1 LLGFFISIAN
11 PKGGYVVPVEVKVPV
26 IVLGQKLG
34 VTTQAGI
41 VSSVELAIKYVRLI

>member
-1 LLGFFISIAN
+1 MLGFFIKITN
-11 PKGGYVVPVEVKVPV
+11 PEGGDVVPVEVKVPT

-41 VSSVELAIKYVRLI
+41 VSSVKLAIK

>member
-1 LLGFFISIAN
+1 LRFFVRIAN
-11 PKGGYVVPVEVKVPV
+11 YAGGDVVPVEVKVPT

-41 VSSVELAIKYVRLI
+41 VSSVELVIK

>member
-1 LLGFFISIAN
+1 LLGFFVSIAN
-11 PKGGYVVPVEVKVPV
+11 PEGGDVVPVELKVPT

-41 VSSVELAIKYVRLI
+41 VSSVKLAIK